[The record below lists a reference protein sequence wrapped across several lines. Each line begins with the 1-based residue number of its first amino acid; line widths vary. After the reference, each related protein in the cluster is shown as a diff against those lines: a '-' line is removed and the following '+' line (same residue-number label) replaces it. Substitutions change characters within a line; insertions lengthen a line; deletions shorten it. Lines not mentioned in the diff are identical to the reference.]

1 MDWQPWDRALLL
13 WVNQTWA
20 SPLLDVLMR
29 GLTYL
34 GSAYAVAVVIVVMG
48 WRMRRRQFGWRAVA
62 VVCLCLALVYGVVA
76 GAYNAL
82 KYEVLRPRPFAA
94 LGAELR
100 VSADEVQAIRANS
113 SFPSGHA
120 ANAFM
125 LATLL
130 TALLRRG
137 LRPLWYGLASLVALS
152 RVYLGL
158 HYPGDVLAGAALGA
172 GLPWLLLHLPWLA
185 PRLKMAGTER

>member
-1 MDWQPWDRALLL
+1 MAWQSWDRVLLL
-13 WVNQTWA
+13 WVNQAWA
-20 SPLLDVLMR
+20 SPLLDTLMR

-34 GSAYAVAVVIVVMG
+34 GSAYAVAGVIVALG
-48 WRMRRRQFGWRAVA
+48 WRMWRHQFGWRAVA
-62 VVCLCLALVYGVVA
+62 VACFCLALVYGLVA
-76 GAYNAL
+76 GAYNVI
-82 KYEVLRPRPFAA
+82 KYEVLRPRPFVA

-100 VSADEVQAIRANS
+100 VSADDVQAIRPNS

-130 TALLRRG
+130 AALRRRG
-137 LRPLWYGLASLVALS
+137 SWPLWYGLAALVALS

-158 HYPGDVLAGAALGA
+158 HYPGDVLAGAVLGT
-172 GLPWLLLHLPWLA
+172 GLTWLLLHLPWLA

>member
-1 MDWQPWDRALLL
+1 MAWQSWDRVLLL
-13 WVNQTWA
+13 WVNQTWT
-20 SPLLDVLMR
+20 SPLLDTLMH

-34 GSAYAVAVVIVVMG
+34 GSAYAVAGVIVVMG

-62 VVCLCLALVYGVVA
+62 ATCFCLALVYGLVA

-82 KYEVLRPRPFAA
+82 KYEVLRPRPFVA

-100 VSADEVQAIRANS
+100 VSADEVQAIRPNS

-130 TALLRRG
+130 AALLRRG
-137 LRPLWYGLASLVALS
+137 LWPLWYGLASLVALS

-158 HYPGDVLAGAALGA
+158 HYPGDVLAGATLGA
-172 GLPWLLLHLPWLA
+172 GLTWLLLHLPWLA

>member
-13 WVNQTWA
+13 WVNQAWA
-20 SPLLDVLMR
+20 NPLLDALMP

-34 GSAYAVAVVIVVMG
+34 GSAYAVAGVIVTLG
-48 WRMRRRQFGWRAVA
+48 WRIRRRQCTWRAVA

-76 GAYNAL
+76 GAYNAI
-82 KYEVLRPRPFAA
+82 KYEVLRPRPFVV

-100 VSADEVQAIRANS
+100 VSADEVQAIRPNS
-113 SFPSGHA
+113 SFPSSHA

-130 TALLRRG
+130 AALLRRG
-137 LRPLWYGLASLVALS
+137 SWPLWYGLAALVALS

-158 HYPGDVLAGAALGA
+158 HYPGDVLAGAVLGA
-172 GLPWLLLHLPWLA
+172 GLTWRLLHLPWLA

>member
-1 MDWQPWDRALLL
+1 
-13 WVNQTWA
+13 
-20 SPLLDVLMR
+20 
-29 GLTYL
+29 
-34 GSAYAVAVVIVVMG
+34 
-48 WRMRRRQFGWRAVA
+48 
-62 VVCLCLALVYGVVA
+62 VVA

-82 KYEVLRPRPFAA
+82 KYEVLRPRPFVA
-94 LGAELR
+94 LGTELR
-100 VSADEVQAIRANS
+100 VSADEVQAIRPNS

-130 TALLRRG
+130 AALLRRG
-137 LRPLWYGLASLVALS
+137 LWPLWYGLASLVALS

-158 HYPGDVLAGAALGA
+158 HYPGDVLAGATLGA
-172 GLPWLLLHLPWLA
+172 GLTWLLLHLPWLA